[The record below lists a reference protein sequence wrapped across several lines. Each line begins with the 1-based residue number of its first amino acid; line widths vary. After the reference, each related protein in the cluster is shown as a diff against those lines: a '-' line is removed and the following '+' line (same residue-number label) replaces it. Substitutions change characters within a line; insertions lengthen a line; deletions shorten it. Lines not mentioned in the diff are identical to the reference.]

1 MIIMNKTKL
10 TLKRCDVVLVL
21 FPNSDLKTAKTRP
34 AVIIQADNLNTGLS
48 QVIIAMITSNMSRA
62 NHPSRVTILLNSLLG
77 KNSGLL
83 SDSVVMTDNLATVET
98 AAIYRIIGYLP
109 DEKIDK
115 ALKYTLSLS

>member
-1 MIIMNKTKL
+1 MNKTKL